1 VLRLNRHAPCNQ
13 VDGSQEET
21 VSIKADYLT
30 IPGRLR
36 ILAAE
41 CGERTAIQA
50 LPDGGRLT
58 FRTWD
63 LRSDEAAHGLAAVG
77 VKQGDRVLL
86 PVVTDWLSYAIAYV
100 AIHKSGATAVPVL
113 SSHGEEHVRWAQ
125 ASAAAVGVI
134 SDQPIAG
141 CEGWARS
148 LTELE
153 DGAKPPLNVTV
164 RAHDDAQ
171 ILFTSGTTGRP
182 KGVAATHENILQ
194 SLCSRPAGTAKVVLH
209 SVPAATNAGQG
220 LLVQPLGNTP
230 HTVLVLPEFR
240 AEGFLDAI
248 VKHRP
253 TDIVLIPAM
262 ALALLRAQEAAPRDL
277 SSVRMVR
284 TMSAPIS
291 PASLE
296 RLDAM
301 FPNAVTANMYAST
314 ESWPARVRTRFD
326 RSRPASVGRP
336 GGSTRVRVVDTAGT
350 EVPPGA
356 TGEIQLKADGVA
368 PRRYIGDP
376 EASARV
382 FLADGWVRTGD
393 VGYLDAD
400 GFLYLRDREDDI
412 VISGGLNVSTL
423 EVAAVLEDHPQ
434 VIEAAAFGMPHDV
447 LGQYVAAVVQ
457 AVPDLD
463 MAALY
468 GYARERLGP
477 AKAPR
482 RIAVATELPR
492 TAAGK
497 VAKHSLPALIRSLAV
512 REGGRPGGE
521 TEEHIGR
528 IWQAVLQQPVVG
540 ASDFLDLGGTSLE
553 AAEIT
558 VRVRRELRRAAREE
572 DVYRAGTLAEYAQLV
587 LDARPVDETGDAPI
601 KRLPR
606 RTTR

>member
-1 VLRLNRHAPCNQ
+1 
-13 VDGSQEET
+13 
-21 VSIKADYLT
+21 VSIKSDDLT

-41 CGERTAIQA
+41 NHERTAIRV

-58 FRTWD
+58 FGTWD
-63 LRSDEAAHGLAAVG
+63 QRSDEAAGGLAALG
-77 VKQGDRVLL
+77 VRPGDRVLL
-86 PVVTDWLSYAIAYV
+86 PVATDWLSYAVAYA
-100 AIHKSGATAVPVL
+100 AIHKAGATAVPVL
-113 SSHGEEHVRWAQ
+113 ASHGEEHVRWAQ
-125 ASAAAVGVI
+125 SSAAAVGVI
-134 SDQPIAG
+134 SDLPIAG

-153 DGAKPPLNVTV
+153 GGDKAPLSVTV
-164 RAHDDAQ
+164 GSGDDAQ

-182 KGVAATHENILQ
+182 KGVAATHENILR
-194 SLCSRPAGTAKVVLH
+194 SLCSRPAGSAKTVLH

-220 LLVQPLGNTP
+220 LLVQPLGTTP

-240 AEGFLDAI
+240 ADDFLEAI
-248 VKHRP
+248 EAHRP
-253 TDIVLIPAM
+253 TDIVLVPAM
-262 ALALLRAQEAAPRDL
+262 AMALLRAQETAQRDL
-277 SSVRMVR
+277 SCVRMVR

-296 RLDAM
+296 RLDAV
-301 FPNAVTANMYAST
+301 FPNAVTVNMYAST

-326 RSRPASVGRP
+326 PSRPASVGRP
-336 GGSTRVRVVDTAGT
+336 QGSTRVRIVDSSGT
-350 EVPPGA
+350 EVPPGVA
-356 TGEIQLKADGVA
+356 GEVHLKAEGVA

-376 EASARV
+376 AASARV

-393 VGYLDAD
+393 IGQLDAD
-400 GFLYLRDREDDI
+400 GFLYLSDREDDI
-412 VISGGLNVSTL
+412 IICGGLNISTL

-434 VIEAAAFGMPHDV
+434 VTGAAAFGMPHDV

-457 AVPDLD
+457 AGPSLD

-468 GYARERLGP
+468 EYARGRLGP

-482 RIAVATELPR
+482 RIAVAPELPL
-492 TAAGK
+492 TPTGK
-497 VAKHSLPALIRSLAV
+497 IAKNSLPALIRALAV
-512 REGGRPGGE
+512 PESGLPGGGE
-521 TEEHIGR
+521 TQERIGR
-528 IWQAVLQQPVVG
+528 IWEAVLEQPVTP

-558 VRVRRELRRAAREE
+558 VRVRRELGKAARED
-572 DVYRAGTLAEYAQLV
+572 DVYRAGTLAEYAQVV
-587 LDARPVDETGDAPI
+587 LAARPLEEAGDAAI

-606 RTTR
+606 RTT

>member
-1 VLRLNRHAPCNQ
+1 M
-13 VDGSQEET
+13 
-21 VSIKADYLT
+21 SIKADDLT

-36 ILAAE
+36 IIAAK
-41 CGERTAIQA
+41 CGEQTAIHT
-50 LPDGGRLT
+50 LPDGGWLT

-63 LRSDEAAHGLAAVG
+63 QRSDEAAHGIAALG
-77 VKQGDRVLL
+77 VNKGDRILL
-86 PVVTDWLSYAIAYV
+86 PVATDWLSYAVAYA

-113 SSHGEEHVRWAQ
+113 TSHGEEHVRWAQ
-125 ASAAAVGVI
+125 ASAATVGMI

-153 DGAKPPLNVTV
+153 SGEKASLDVTV
-164 RAHDDAQ
+164 RALDDAQ
-171 ILFTSGTTGRP
+171 IIFTSGTTGHP

-194 SLCSRPAGTAKVVLH
+194 TLCGRPAGPPKVVLH

-230 HTVLVLPEFR
+230 HTVIVLPEFH

-248 VKHRP
+248 EKHRP
-253 TDIVLIPAM
+253 TDIVLVPTM
-262 ALALLRAQEAAPRDL
+262 ALALLRAQDAAPRDL

-291 PASLE
+291 SASLA

-301 FPNAVTANMYAST
+301 FSNAVTVNMYAST

-326 RSRPASVGRP
+326 RSRPGSVGKP
-336 GGSTRVRVVDTAGT
+336 EGSTRVRVVDTSGT
-350 EVPPGA
+350 EVPAGV
-356 TGEIQLKADGVA
+356 TGEVQLKAEDVT

-376 EASARV
+376 VASARV

-393 VGYLDAD
+393 VGWLDDD
-400 GFLYLRDREDDI
+400 GFLYLSDREDDI

-434 VIEAAAFGMPHDV
+434 VIETAAFGMPHDV
-447 LGQYVAAVVQ
+447 LGQYVAAVVR
-457 AVPDLD
+457 AMPGLD
-463 MAALY
+463 VAILY
-468 GYARERLGP
+468 EYARERLGP

-482 RIAVATELPR
+482 RIAVAAELPR
-492 TAAGK
+492 TPTGK
-497 VAKHSLPALIRSLAV
+497 VAKQSLPALIRALTV
-512 REGGRPGGE
+512 RDDGPRADGE
-521 TEEHIGR
+521 TEEHIAR
-528 IWQAVLQQPVVG
+528 IWGAVLQRPAG
-540 ASDFLDLGGTSLE
+540 PASDFLDLGGTSLE

-558 VRVRRELRRAAREE
+558 VRVRRELRKAAREE
-572 DVYRAGTLAEYAQLV
+572 DIYRAGTLAEYAQLV
-587 LDARPVDETGDAPI
+587 LATRPLEEAGDAPI

-606 RTTR
+606 RTG

>member
-1 VLRLNRHAPCNQ
+1 
-13 VDGSQEET
+13 
-21 VSIKADYLT
+21 VSIKSDDLT

-41 CGERTAIQA
+41 NDERTAIQV

-63 LRSDEAAHGLAAVG
+63 QRSDEAAHGLAALG
-77 VKQGDRVLL
+77 VRQGDRVLL
-86 PVVTDWLSYAIAYV
+86 PVVTDWLSYAVAYA
-100 AIHKSGATAVPVL
+100 AILKAGATAVPVL
-113 SSHGEEHVRWAQ
+113 ASHGEEHVRWAQ

-134 SDQPIAG
+134 SGQPIAG

-153 DGAKPPLNVTV
+153 GGDKAPLNVTV
-164 RAHDDAQ
+164 GARDEAQ

-182 KGVAATHENILQ
+182 KGVVATHENILR
-194 SLCSRPAGTAKVVLH
+194 SLCSQPAGTAKTVLH

-220 LLVQPLGNTP
+220 LLVQPLGTTP

-240 AEGFLDAI
+240 AEEFLEAI
-248 VKHRP
+248 EEHRP
-253 TDIVLIPAM
+253 TDIVLVPAM
-262 ALALLRAQEAAPRDL
+262 AVALLRAQAIVQRDL

-301 FPNAVTANMYAST
+301 FPNAVTVNMYAST

-326 RSRPASVGRP
+326 PSRPASVGRP
-336 GGSTRVRVVDTAGT
+336 QGSTRVRIVDSSGT
-350 EVPPGA
+350 EVPAGV
-356 TGEIQLKADGVA
+356 TGEVHLKAEGVA

-376 EASARV
+376 AASARV

-393 VGYLDAD
+393 IGHLDAD
-400 GFLYLRDREDDI
+400 GFLYLSDREDDI
-412 VISGGLNVSTL
+412 VICGGLNISTL

-434 VIEAAAFGMPHDV
+434 VTGAAAFGMPHDV

-457 AVPDLD
+457 TAGGLD

-468 GYARERLGP
+468 EYARQRLGP

-482 RIAVATELPR
+482 RIAVAAELPL
-492 TAAGK
+492 TPAGK
-497 VAKHSLPALIRSLAV
+497 VAKNSLPALIQALAV
-512 REGGRPGGE
+512 REGGLPEGGE
-521 TEEHIGR
+521 TQQHIGR
-528 IWQAVLQQPVVG
+528 IWGAVLDQPVTP

-558 VRVRRELRRAAREE
+558 VRVRRELHKAAREE

-587 LDARPVDETGDAPI
+587 LAARPLEEAEDRPI

-606 RTTR
+606 RTG

>member
-1 VLRLNRHAPCNQ
+1 
-13 VDGSQEET
+13 
-21 VSIKADYLT
+21 VSIKSDDLT

-41 CGERTAIQA
+41 NEERTAIQV

-58 FRTWD
+58 FRTWEE
-63 LRSDEAAHGLAAVG
+63 RSDEAAHGLAALG
-77 VKQGDRVLL
+77 VRQGDRVLL
-86 PVVTDWLSYAIAYV
+86 PVATDWLSYAVAYA
-100 AIHKSGATAVPVL
+100 AIHKAGATAVPVL
-113 SSHGEEHVRWAQ
+113 ASHGEEHVRWAQ
-125 ASAAAVGVI
+125 SSAAAVGVI

-141 CEGWARS
+141 CAGWARS

-153 DGAKPPLNVTV
+153 GGDKAPLSVTV
-164 RAHDDAQ
+164 GARDDAQ

-182 KGVAATHENILQ
+182 KGVVATHENILR
-194 SLCSRPAGTAKVVLH
+194 SLCSQPAGSAKTVLH

-220 LLVQPLGNTP
+220 LLVQPLGTTP

-240 AEGFLDAI
+240 AEKFLEAI
-248 VKHRP
+248 EEHRP
-253 TDIVLIPAM
+253 TDIVLVPAM
-262 ALALLRAQEAAPRDL
+262 AIALLRAQETARRDL
-277 SSVRMVR
+277 SCVRMVR

-301 FPNAVTANMYAST
+301 FPNAVTVNMYAST

-326 RSRPASVGRP
+326 PSRPASVGRP
-336 GGSTRVRVVDTAGT
+336 QGSTRVRIVDSSGT
-350 EVPPGA
+350 EVPAGVN
-356 TGEIQLKADGVA
+356 GEVHLKAEGAV

-393 VGYLDAD
+393 IGRLDAE
-400 GFLYLRDREDDI
+400 GFLYLSDREDDI
-412 VISGGLNVSTL
+412 VICGGLNISTL

-434 VIEAAAFGMPHDV
+434 VTGAAAFGMPHDV

-457 AVPDLD
+457 AAPGLD
-463 MAALY
+463 MAGLY
-468 GYARERLGP
+468 EYARARLGP

-482 RIAVATELPR
+482 RIAVAAELPL
-492 TAAGK
+492 TPAGK
-497 VAKHSLPALIRSLAV
+497 VAKNSLPALIQALAV
-512 REGGRPGGE
+512 RESGLPEGGE
-521 TEEHIGR
+521 TQERIGR
-528 IWQAVLQQPVVG
+528 IWAAVLDQPVTA

-558 VRVRRELRRAAREE
+558 VRVRRELSKSAREE

-587 LDARPVDETGDAPI
+587 LAARPLEEAGDGPI

-606 RTTR
+606 RTG